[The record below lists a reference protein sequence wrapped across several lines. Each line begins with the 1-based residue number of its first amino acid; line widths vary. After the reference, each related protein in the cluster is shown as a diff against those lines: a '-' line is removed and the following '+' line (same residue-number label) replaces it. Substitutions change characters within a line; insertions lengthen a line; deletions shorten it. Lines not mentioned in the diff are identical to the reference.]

1 MTWQRASLG
10 DITPIDAAYSSK
22 AVRETAAMAEIAVE
36 ADFPEAAELFAEYEA
51 GETPEAQLASD
62 LDKLDMYVQSLDYEQ
77 KFPDKDLE
85 EFRRSAA
92 AGIKTALGRN
102 LLRDLQNREEPL
114 PFRNMPE

>member
-1 MTWQRASLG
+1 
-10 DITPIDAAYSSK
+10 
-22 AVRETAAMAEIAVE
+22 
-36 ADFPEAAELFAEYEA
+36 
-51 GETPEAQLASD
+51 
-62 LDKLDMYVQSLDYEQ
+62 MYVQSLDYEL

>member
-1 MTWQRASLG
+1 
-10 DITPIDAAYSSK
+10 
-22 AVRETAAMAEIAVE
+22 MAEIAVE
-36 ADFPEAAELFAEYEA
+36 ADSLRPAELFAEYEA